1 MAEFPA
7 QAAKTVLS
15 VFLDAYNE
23 LHHCACVAKA
33 TASLTT
39 ATP

>member
-1 MAEFPA
+1 MAELSA
-7 QAAKTVLS
+7 QAAKAVLS

-23 LHHCACVAKA
+23 LPPCACVAKA